1 MFNQKDKEETS
12 ILGKL
17 TLKLQKIYKE
27 YQTFSSNELLIN
39 LVLIMII
46 IERSSILDLGQITSE
61 GEGVSENY
69 LTIAQ
74 NLIQKVKKEM
84 EIDVN
89 SMNEGNALDL
99 NSFSSEKLA
108 DFMTVF
114 ILETF
119 IMQKRGRIEWQEK
132 VLIEIKSF
140 LPEMKTNV
148 KDQNLRVSVL
158 SFNLYIDLLSQRS
171 LETKDCSRYLKLV
184 EDEIK
189 KVKKG
194 SKVGNFLRRQLL
206 VNKAVLLIHQDQSI
220 EAKKTLRTLGELG
233 QEKLD
238 QEMLPVEL
246 AVLVK
251 NKNYKEFEIIVNK
264 MDQRLHQSTSK
275 SSQYIKT
282 QKCLG
287 FLFQMGFY
295 LSLNNQKKY
304 CAVFETFLKE
314 FFLPESRLPEDQRF
328 LGEESFNKLATSV
341 AFYVLKN
348 NLLLSS
354 LKDQVVHLAE
364 YVEDKGTLTAIAEGF
379 LKKGDLSVAEKIY
392 SELKNKLPGDTVIAS
407 RLDYIYSLTNP
418 ELING
423 NTLPEFDIATDFNT
437 LQKFET
443 DYIRILQV
451 KKNQEL
457 IGKTQDIKLKSRKI
471 KKQKYGGSQIE
482 QTGNEER
489 MLLRKQRKKIKKR
502 KRIRWPKNFNF
513 ENPGAR
519 PDPKRWLPKYM
530 RGRNRRNDLK
540 KGILSRNQGAS
551 GMNELDAFANQ
562 NLYEDKFST
571 AAQETTKKMK
581 KKKRTRR
588 RR

>member
-1 MFNQKDKEETS
+1 M
-12 ILGKL
+12 
-17 TLKLQKIYKE
+17 
-27 YQTFSSNELLIN
+27 IN
-39 LVLIMII
+39 LVLMMII
-46 IERSSILDLGQITSE
+46 IERSSILDLEQLTS
-61 GEGVSENY
+61 GEGISENY

-74 NLIQKVKKEM
+74 NLIQKVKEEM

-89 SMNEGNALDL
+89 SMHEGNALDL
-99 NSFSSEKLA
+99 GAFSSEKLA

-132 VLIEIKSF
+132 VLVEIKSF
-140 LPEMKTNV
+140 LPKMKTSVN
-148 KDQNLRVSVL
+148 DQNLRVSVL

-171 LETKDCSRYLKLV
+171 LESKDCSRYLKLV

-206 VNKAVLLIHQDQSI
+206 VNRAVLLIHQDQSI
-220 EAKKTLRTLGELG
+220 EAKKTLRMLGELG

-251 NKNYKEFEIIVNK
+251 NKNYKEFEVIVEK
-264 MDQRLHQSTSK
+264 MDQRLTQSSSK
-275 SSQYIKT
+275 SQHYLKT
-282 QKCLG
+282 QKCLS

-304 CAVFETFLKE
+304 CSIFESFLKE
-314 FFLPESRLPEDQRF
+314 FFLPESRLPEEQRF
-328 LGEESFNKLATSV
+328 LGPESFNKLATSV

-348 NLLLSS
+348 NLLLAS

-379 LKKGDLSVAEKIY
+379 LKKGDLSVAQKIY

-418 ELING
+418 ELIDG
-423 NTLPEFDIATDFNT
+423 ESLPEFDIATDFNT

-443 DYIRILQV
+443 DYIKILQV
-451 KKNQEL
+451 KRNQEL
-457 IGKTQDIKLKSRKI
+457 IGKTEDIKLKSRKI
-471 KKQKYGGSQIE
+471 KKQKYGGSQIQ

-513 ENPGAR
+513 ENPGSR

-530 RGRNRRNDLK
+530 RGRNRKNELK

-562 NLYEDKFST
+562 NLYKNKFST
-571 AAQETTKKMK
+571 ATQETTKKV
-581 KKKRTRR
+581 KKRKRNKRR
-588 RR
+588 R